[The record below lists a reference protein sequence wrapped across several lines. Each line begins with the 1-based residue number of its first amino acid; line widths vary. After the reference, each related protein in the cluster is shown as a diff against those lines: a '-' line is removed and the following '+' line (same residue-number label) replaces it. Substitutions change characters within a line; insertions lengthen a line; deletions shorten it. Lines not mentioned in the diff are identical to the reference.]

1 MIKAMVCVKSNM
13 LIPSLLSSQ
22 FTKSAGVLIIGAG
35 KTVMVTLWFNT
46 AEQVGFVP
54 LKTPTRV

>member
-1 MIKAMVCVKSNM
+1 M

-54 LKTPTRV
+54 LKTPTKV